1 MGELP
6 GDQPQAPGSMLD
18 GGPAHSSLPPRR
30 PCAMG
35 HKPHQ
40 PCLLIEAWLR
50 GRLRNCFDDLE
61 QRGQEIFLGGGGG
74 LAGMVPSEILKNQ
87 RKPKRATSRG
97 DH

>member
-18 GGPAHSSLPPRR
+18 GGPAHSSLPPRQ
-30 PCAMG
+30 PFSMG

-61 QRGQEIFLGGGGG
+61 EGRQESLP
-74 LAGMVPSEILKNQ
+74 GMVPSEILKNQ
-87 RKPKRATSRG
+87 RKSGQAMSRG
-97 DH
+97 GH